1 MAKTFFEKF
10 GSGLKIFLLVYK
22 TFIRHSQQSMKQIWA
37 FARTL
42 KVVLYSKSLEISQ
55 IDKTFFEKFG
65 SGLKIFLL
73 V

>member
-1 MAKTFFEKF
+1 
-10 GSGLKIFLLVYK
+10 
-22 TFIRHSQQSMKQIWA
+22 MKQIWA